1 MIWHLIRHAES
12 EANEQKVWTGQ
23 KDVGLSQKGRE
34 DLERLRQ
41 NTRYPVGDFYVTSPL
56 RRCADSLRLLYD
68 READLIVDE
77 FIECDLGEWVGL
89 PYTDL
94 TADPRYL
101 RWVKK
106 PDFAA
111 PGGESLNTFR
121 ERVKQGWERIMPLL
135 IDRREVVFLM
145 HGNVIRALMS
155 LIVNQG
161 KAHHEWIY
169 RTTEGTVCILR
180 TENLSAAKKAE
191 RILYDEG
198 SVKFQLLT
206 FPV

>member
-34 DLERLRQ
+34 DLKRLRQ
-41 NTRYPVGDFYVTSPL
+41 NARYPVGDFYVTSPL

-161 KAHHEWIY
+161 KAHHEWDIPNNGGY
-169 RTTEGTVCILR
+169 RLHFKNGEFVCCEKSGTDFI
-180 TENLSAAKKAE
+180 
-191 RILYDEG
+191 
-198 SVKFQLLT
+198 
-206 FPV
+206 